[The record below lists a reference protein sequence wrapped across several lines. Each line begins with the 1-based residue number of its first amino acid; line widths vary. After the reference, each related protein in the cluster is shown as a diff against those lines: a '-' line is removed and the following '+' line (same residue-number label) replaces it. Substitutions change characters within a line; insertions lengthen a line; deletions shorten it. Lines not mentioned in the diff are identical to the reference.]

1 MLFRTFAVYIKLDP
15 MALFDAITYAV
26 AELTAYVAGKATGRV
41 FRVKPKDA
49 QRIGE
54 YIVIG
59 LIASAGLIITLVYS

>member
-1 MLFRTFAVYIKLDP
+1 

-41 FRVKPKDA
+41 FKLQPKDA

-54 YIVIG
+54 YVVIG
-59 LIASAGLIITLVYS
+59 LIASAGLIVTLVYS

>member
-1 MLFRTFAVYIKLDP
+1 

-26 AELTAYVAGKATGRV
+26 AELTAYVEGKATGRLL
-41 FRVKPKDA
+41 KIQPKNA

-59 LIASAGLIITLVYS
+59 LITSAGLIVTLVYS